1 MWFAPCNCHSF
12 LIFLFLPAGN
22 TSLQLASRKHAQFIR
37 VICWQSQSSSGA
49 SPKKLGLWAGQEGLG
64 VQAVWKTSGAQSW
77 KQSSQWNAGGWATI
91 YSASSKVRHDILHKH
106 NICCYKGYFVQLSS
120 TILFTCSER
129 AQLFY
134 TLEEDGLLVWIQ
146 EMGLNRYTQGIIRHA
161 PSGADLVKL
170 VTSHH
175 EHVSVS
181 TVSVCLSMYSL
192 YYIIAVYLYW

>member
-1 MWFAPCNCHSF
+1 M
-12 LIFLFLPAGN
+12 
-22 TSLQLASRKHAQFIR
+22 
-37 VICWQSQSSSGA
+37 
-49 SPKKLGLWAGQEGLG
+49 
-64 VQAVWKTSGAQSW
+64 
-77 KQSSQWNAGGWATI
+77 
-91 YSASSKVRHDILHKH
+91 
-106 NICCYKGYFVQLSS
+106 SS